1 MPPVRFTF
9 GILGETQVDRTL
21 ADIEDNVADW
31 SPAFEVLAGRFLTLE
46 QRQFRTQGGY
56 SGGWAPLSAKYA
68 AWKARQPRA
77 AGKGILRF
85 TDELMK
91 SLTEGPEIRIIGPRT
106 LILGTSNPKAGWHH
120 HGEGNLPV
128 RRVVDLPDAEKVEWI
143 KVLQSHA
150 VTGGQ
155 TGVRAVR

>member
-1 MPPVRFTF
+1 MRFTF
-9 GILGETQVDRTL
+9 GILGEHQVDRTL

-31 SPAFEVLAGRFLTLE
+31 SPAFEVLTDRFLNLE
-46 QRQFRTQGGY
+46 ARQFRTQGGY
-56 SGGWAPLSAKYA
+56 SGGWTPLSPKYA
-68 AWKARQPRA
+68 AWKARQPQG

-91 SLTEGPEIRIIGPRT
+91 SLTEGPQIKIVGPRT
-106 LILGTSNPKAGWHH
+106 LILGTANPKAAWHH
-120 HGEGNLPV
+120 HGEGRLPV
-128 RRVVDLPDAEKVEWI
+128 RRVVDLPEVERVEWI

-155 TGVRAVR
+155 TGVRAVQ